1 MTTSDL
7 PDAAV
12 VAVSARYRREFADL
26 VSSLDAAQLAAPSL
40 CAGWDVRTVAGHL
53 VSALTTTVPSF
64 LVQVL
69 RARGNVDR
77 AVDRAARRDA
87 ARPVEELVAVLR
99 DRADSSFAPPGI
111 GARGPMTDA
120 IVHTADVTVPLGLP
134 FDPDPVDVRIAL
146 DFVVGTVPLAFTTRR
161 RLAGLRF
168 VADDAGFARGEGAE
182 VRGHGVD
189 VLLAACGR
197 PAVLDRLTGD
207 GVATLAA
214 RLTGR

>member
-12 VAVSARYRREFADL
+12 VAVSARYRRGFADL

-40 CAGWDVRTVAGHL
+40 CAGWDVRILAGHL

-111 GARGPMTDA
+111 GTRGPMADA
-120 IVHTADVTVPLGLP
+120 IVHTADVTVALGLP

-197 PAVLDRLTGD
+197 RPCWTG
-207 GVATLAA
+207 
-214 RLTGR
+214 

>member
-1 MTTSDL
+1 VTTSDL

-146 DFVVGTVPLAFTTRR
+146 DFVVGTVPLGFTTRCR
-161 RLAGLRF
+161 PAGLRF

-207 GVATLAA
+207 GVATLAT

>member
-12 VAVSARYRREFADL
+12 VAVSARYRRGFADL
-26 VSSLDAAQLAAPSL
+26 VSSLDVAQLAAPSL

-134 FDPDPVDVRIAL
+134 FEADPADVRIAL

-161 RLAGLRF
+161 RVAGLRF
-168 VADDAGFARGEGAE
+168 VADDAGFDSGEGAE
-182 VRGHGVD
+182 VRGRAID

-214 RLTGR
+214 RQTDR